1 MQTPPRSA
9 ESLTLDYFHTLVA
22 DDAHFILLEAAA
34 AVAQDDEPQVDAMSV
49 VAQIDEL
56 GQRLSRRLAPDAAA
70 QQRLRLLNHYFF
82 KELGFS
88 GNLNDYYA
96 PRNSHLHHVLES
108 RRGIPI
114 TLALVYMEVARCI
127 GLKAHGI
134 SFPGH
139 FLVKCSLPQGEV
151 IIDPMSGRSLSRD
164 ELDERL
170 QPYRQQRGLVGDY
183 EVPLGLFLQAAE
195 PRDILARLLR
205 NLKEIHRAG
214 EDWHRMKQVLDRLV
228 MVLPED
234 WLERRDRALVCAELE
249 QWTTAAEDLQA
260 YLQHCPGAEDAQ
272 ALQERL
278 QELQRMARLH

>member
-1 MQTPPRSA
+1 MQTPPRPA
-9 ESLTLDYFHTLVA
+9 ESLTLDYFRTLVA

-34 AVAQDDEPQVDAMSV
+34 AVAQDEDPQVDAMSV
-49 VAQIDEL
+49 VSQIDEW
-56 GQRLSRRLAPDAAA
+56 GQRLFRRLAADAAA

-82 KELGFS
+82 KELGFA

-96 PRNSHLHHVLES
+96 SCNSHLHHVLES

-114 TLALVYMEVARCI
+114 TLALVYMEIARCI
-127 GLKAHGI
+127 GLKVQGI

-151 IIDPMSGRSLSRD
+151 VIDPINGRSLSRD

-234 WLERRDRALVCAELE
+234 WHERRDRALVCAELE
-249 QWTTAAEDLQA
+249 QWATAAEDLQT
-260 YLQHCPGAEDAQ
+260 YLEQCPGAEDAP
-272 ALQERL
+272 ALRERL